1 MFALLSVLFHFIHLP
16 LLASIFGHCALGATL
31 GKMLLPDRQHW
42 RYWLLAAACAFLPD
56 ADVIGF
62 KFHVPYASL
71 WGHRGLTHSILAAVV
86 VASVLAGL
94 MRMRRP
100 SGAPATGRLWLL
112 LFLATASHGVLDA
125 LTTGGE
131 GVAFFSPFE
140 QQRYFFPWRPLQVS
154 PIGIKK
160 FVGEWAARVLKSEL
174 LWVGIPCLLAL
185 ALRRLSTIR
194 PQPKAT

>member
-1 MFALLSVLFHFIHLP
+1 M
-16 LLASIFGHCALGATL
+16 ASIFGHCALGATL
-31 GKMLLPDRQHW
+31 GKLLLPERRHW

-71 WGHRGLTHSILAAVV
+71 WGHRGLTHSILAAAV
-86 VASVLAGL
+86 VASALTGLAWA
-94 MRMRRP
+94 RR
-100 SGAPATGRLWLL
+100 APGTPPAGRLWLL

-154 PIGIKK
+154 PIGVKK

-174 LWVGIPCLLAL
+174 LWVGLPCLLAL
-185 ALRRLSTIR
+185 AVGRAIAPLRRAS
-194 PQPKAT
+194 AT

>member
-1 MFALLSVLFHFIHLP
+1 M
-16 LLASIFGHCALGATL
+16 ASIFGHCALGATL
-31 GKMLLPDRQHW
+31 GKLLLPSRRHW

-94 MRMRRP
+94 VRMLRP
-100 SGAPATGRLWLL
+100 PGAPAIGRLWLL

-131 GVAFFSPFE
+131 GVAFLSPFE

-154 PIGIKK
+154 PIGVKK
-160 FVGEWAARVLKSEL
+160 FVGEWAARVLKSEFT
-174 LWVGIPCLLAL
+174 WVGLPCLLAL
-185 ALRRLSTIR
+185 AASQLLAQFRKPAAEWKFRW
-194 PQPKAT
+194 